1 MNTPISLQPSVELLD
16 ILLNIFG
23 ISGLVV
29 EVFDGNPEAGFAQNY
44 LWYAAGSALAYGIN
58 SVLCLVA
65 KALILIALSV
75 LAGAAFVS
83 LEMIL
88 HFAKK
93 SAAKETEAEC
103 REEQREHFLLH
114 ENVLGTNSLKVDK

>member
-1 MNTPISLQPSVELLD
+1 M
-16 ILLNIFG
+16 
-23 ISGLVV
+23 V

-44 LWYAAGSALAYGIN
+44 LWFAAGSALAYGIN

-75 LAGAAFVS
+75 LAGTAFVS
-83 LEMIL
+83 SEMIL

-93 SAAKETEAEC
+93 SAAKEAEAEC
-103 REEQREHFLLH
+103 QEEQREHFLLH
-114 ENVLGTNSLKVDK
+114 GNALGTNSRQVDESESNRLKTELSEKSQDV